1 MRSITR
7 SNRVRFAPAALLA
20 VALPV
25 LAGCAG
31 KRVLF
36 PPRLDLTQYGRVGL
50 VTFTVENA
58 KGSLNELATARF
70 SEAALE
76 GQPGIE
82 MMELGSADTLLTR
95 LGETEFG
102 PAAARAFG
110 EENGVPA
117 VFVGHLKVS
126 NVKPSGGLAGFQ
138 LPHIEA
144 TVTVEL
150 SVRLLSTETGGT
162 RWRASAT
169 ASEKVGQL
177 AIVNGEPVFSARN
190 PNDAYGRLVNRLVM
204 AVTSDLRPTWGRQ

>member
-1 MRSITR
+1 MPTRMR
-7 SNRVRFAPAALLA
+7 AAIMA
-20 VALPV
+20 TV
-25 LAGCAG
+25 LVGTVGCGG
-31 KRVLF
+31 KRVLL
-36 PPRLDLTQYGRVGL
+36 PPRLDLSEYGHVGL
-50 VTFTVENA
+50 LTFTIENA
-58 KGSLNELATARF
+58 KGSLNQLATERF
-70 SEAALE
+70 SEATLD

-82 MMELGSADTLLTR
+82 ILELGEPNDEVTPSVAR
-95 LGETEFG
+95 ELGQEHD
-102 PAAARAFG
+102 
-110 EENGVPA
+110 VPA

-126 NVKPSGGLAGFQ
+126 NVKPSGGLAGLR

-150 SVRLLSTETGGT
+150 SVQLMSTETGGT

-177 AIVNGEPVFSARN
+177 AIVDGQPVFSARN